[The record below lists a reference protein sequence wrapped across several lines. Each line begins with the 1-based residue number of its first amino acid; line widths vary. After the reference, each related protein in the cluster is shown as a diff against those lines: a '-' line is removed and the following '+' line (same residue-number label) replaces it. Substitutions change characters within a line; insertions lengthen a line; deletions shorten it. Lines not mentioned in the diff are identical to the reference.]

1 MLATVC
7 HDTVSFGVEQTT
19 VTISDESFLLRL
31 CDTST
36 YMYLWAIFAVLR
48 GSRIQKPVYGCG
60 NKESHLTSNR
70 FDIIVLQLSVSE

>member
-7 HDTVSFGVEQTT
+7 HDTVSFDVEQNR

-36 YMYLWAIFAVLR
+36 YMYIWA
-48 GSRIQKPVYGCG
+48 
-60 NKESHLTSNR
+60 
-70 FDIIVLQLSVSE
+70 SVAML